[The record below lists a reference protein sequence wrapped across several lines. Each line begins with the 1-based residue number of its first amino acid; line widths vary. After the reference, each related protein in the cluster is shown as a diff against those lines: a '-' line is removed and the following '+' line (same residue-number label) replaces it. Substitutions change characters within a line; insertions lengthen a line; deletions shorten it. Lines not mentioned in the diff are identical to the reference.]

1 MRRATYL
8 DVLIKHSLWAA
19 ANNTPTQSTFN
30 KINALSAASHPFS
43 WQFIV
48 TFTFENRL
56 MQLLSALLL
65 QATDT
70 AIKAVTHAVAPPPE
84 KISLFHLL
92 QEGGV
97 LMIPLLLCSLL
108 LVYVFVERFLVIRKA
123 GSIENRFMVQVRE
136 QVMKRNIDGAKAACR
151 MSNTPVAR
159 IIEKGL
165 SVAGKPLDFVEKSM
179 ENTGKLEVYKLE
191 RNLSILSTIAGIAPI
206 FGFLGTIAGMIILF
220 FNVQHQGF
228 SLETIAGGIYTKMV
242 TSACG
247 LIIGL
252 LAYVGNAYLN
262 AQINKQVNRMEAAS
276 VEFLDILMET
286 TA

>member
-1 MRRATYL
+1 M
-8 DVLIKHSLWAA
+8 
-19 ANNTPTQSTFN
+19 P
-30 KINALSAASHPFS
+30 
-43 WQFIV
+43 
-48 TFTFENRL
+48 
-56 MQLLSALLL
+56 LLSVLLL
-65 QATDT
+65 QATTAVADT
-70 AIKAVTHAVAPPPE
+70 AHKMAAPIEPE

-108 LVYVFVERFLVIRKA
+108 MVYIFIERLMVINKA
-123 GSIENRFMVQVRE
+123 GAIDDKFLSRVRE
-136 QVMKRNIDGAKAACR
+136 QMERKNIEGAIAACK

-165 SVAGKPLDFVEKSM
+165 GLTNKPLDYIEKSM

-242 TSACG
+242 TSASG

-252 LAYVGNAYLN
+252 FAYVGNAYLN
-262 AQINKQVNRMEAAS
+262 AQINKNVNRMEAAS
-276 VEFLDILMET
+276 VEFLDIVMET
-286 TA
+286 KGE